1 MTTMRDPE
9 AILAAW
15 LDEGPE
21 ELPDG
26 TRRAIANALPTITQA
41 RRGRLAPWRL
51 LQMNTTARLAV
62 GALVAIAVAGGAL
75 YMLGSRPGV
84 GYPTVTPSPPPLVS
98 PTIAP
103 STPSAIDT
111 SDWQTFTSS
120 IHGISVAHPSV
131 WTVNPA
137 SAAWDGKQF
146 PEPPSPMLDVLTG
159 PDDSAFAILSSA
171 IPVGTR
177 HEDWVAAY
185 RQPYLAINPAE
196 CWPPVAE
203 MEQITVDGQTAWL
216 HGGVGFCG
224 FTEAVTFLE
233 GRAYILTAYQ
243 DPTMQTYPIFDR
255 QLFDAFLS
263 GVRLD
268 PAAAAP
274 GPSEPPSPPGPAASS
289 PTPS

>member
-9 AILAAW
+9 AIVAAW
-15 LDEGPE
+15 LDEGPD
-21 ELPDG
+21 ELPEG
-26 TRRAIANALPTITQA
+26 TRRAIVNSLPTITQA
-41 RRGRLAPWRL
+41 RRGRFAPWRL
-51 LQMNTTARLAV
+51 LQMNTTARLVA
-62 GALVAIAVAGGAL
+62 GALVAVVVAGGAL
-75 YMLGSRPGV
+75 YLLGSRPGV
-84 GYPTVTPSPPPLVS
+84 GYPTATPSATPQVSTTVTPS
-98 PTIAP
+98 I
-103 STPSAIDT
+103 PSAIDT
-111 SDWQTFTSS
+111 GDWQTFTSS
-120 IHGISVAHPSV
+120 IHGISLDHPSD

-137 SAAWDGKQF
+137 TAAWDGKQF

-177 HEDWVAAY
+177 HEDWIAAY

-196 CWPPVAE
+196 CWPAVAE
-203 MEQITVDGQTAWL
+203 MEQVTVDGQAGWL
-216 HGGVGFCG
+216 HGGVGSCG
-224 FTEAVTFLE
+224 FTEVVTFLG
-233 GRAYILTAYQ
+233 GRAYLLTAYQ
-243 DPTMQTYPIFDR
+243 DPTMRTYPIFGR

-274 GPSEPPSPPGPAASS
+274 GPSQPPAPPGPGSSS